1 MSQPEAKLVKP
12 VDFAIDVVITGG
24 FFAFMF
30 ILFRSHVP
38 SNDPMMI
45 NAWAAAAAA
54 CISGVF
60 WLACWM
66 LRMVYRHQKLL
77 AAARK

>member
-1 MSQPEAKLVKP
+1 MSQHDTKLVKP
-12 VDFAIDVVITGG
+12 VDFAIDVVVTGG
-24 FFAFMF
+24 FFALMF

-38 SNDPMMI
+38 SNDPKMI
-45 NAWAAAAAA
+45 TFWAAAAAA

-77 AAARK
+77 AAGK

>member
-12 VDFAIDVVITGG
+12 VDFAIDVVVTGG
-24 FFAFMF
+24 FFAYMF
-30 ILFRSHVP
+30 TLFRSHVP
-38 SNDPMMI
+38 SNDPQMI
-45 NAWAAAAAA
+45 TLWAALSSA

-66 LRMVYRHQKLL
+66 LRMVYRHQKQL
-77 AAARK
+77 AAGK

>member
-12 VDFAIDVVITGG
+12 VDFAVDVVVTGG
-24 FFAFMF
+24 FFVFMF

-38 SNDPMMI
+38 SNDPVMI
-45 NAWAAAAAA
+45 TSWAAAASA

-77 AAARK
+77 AAGK

>member
-12 VDFAIDVVITGG
+12 VDFAIDAVITGG
-24 FFAFMF
+24 FFALMF

-38 SNDPMMI
+38 SNDPKMI
-45 NAWAAAAAA
+45 TLWAGLSAA